1 MKDETKQELAGLIVD
16 PLAEEGYELADVV
29 LSHYKRNVTVRVFVY
44 GSEGVTL
51 DACARLSRRVG
62 DIIEET
68 ELFADG
74 YTLEVSS
81 PGLDRPLKTARDFK
95 YRVGETVKIEFAEKA
110 RKRLRAEIVSADD
123 CTVTLKQ
130 GDDTVTIDLTDI
142 EMAKIVF

>member
-16 PLAEEGYELADVV
+16 PLAQAGYELADVV
-29 LSHYKRNVTVRVFVY
+29 LSHYKSNVTVRVFVY

-51 DACARLSRRVG
+51 DACARLSRLVG
-62 DIIEET
+62 DVIEET

-95 YRVGETVKIEFAEKA
+95 YRVGETVKIEFVEKA

-123 CTVTLKQ
+123 HSVTLKQ
-130 GDDTVTIDLTDI
+130 GDEAVTIDLTDI